1 MLNLSFYTNMFRRY
15 KTKLKKS
22 VKRKMVYFF
31 FLKSTVLKELRTCFN
46 SRYDDVIS
54 FMKRYEAMS
63 EQSTEEGVFCP

>member
-1 MLNLSFYTNMFRRY
+1 
-15 KTKLKKS
+15 
-22 VKRKMVYFF
+22 MVFFF